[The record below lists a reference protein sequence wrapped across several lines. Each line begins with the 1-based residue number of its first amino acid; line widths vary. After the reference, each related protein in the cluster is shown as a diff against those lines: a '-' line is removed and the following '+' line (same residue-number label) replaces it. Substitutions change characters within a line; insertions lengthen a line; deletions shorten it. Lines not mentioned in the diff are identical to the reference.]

1 MGVIRSRT
9 LSKNNS
15 RRNSST
21 SRQQHKAKI
30 QQHGLLEETDFSD
43 FEAPFRAAST
53 VFDCV
58 VLVTKA
64 GVGRVKRAVG

>member
-30 QQHGLLEETDFSD
+30 QQHGLLEETKACTRLLWS
-43 FEAPFRAAST
+43 
-53 VFDCV
+53 
-58 VLVTKA
+58 LVC
-64 GVGRVKRAVG
+64 